1 MSSSSIEVPELIQL
15 ISDQLKAFPMLTSF
29 EFEREY
35 NWYPFVS
42 FAKNNYPLAFGL
54 VVGYLLFVVVGTRI
68 MDRLEKPFDLR
79 LTLAAWNALLSIFSF
94 IGMCKTVCIDGCID
108 VCMVACMYRC
118 MYVWMD
124 G

>member
-1 MSSSSIEVPELIQL
+1 MSSSAEVAGLIQL
-15 ISDQLKAFPMLTSF
+15 VSDQLKAFPILTSF

-35 NWYPFVS
+35 NWIPFVS

-54 VVGYLLFVVVGTRI
+54 VAGYLLFVVVGSRI

-79 LTLAAWNALLSIFSF
+79 LLLAAWNALLSTFSF
-94 IGMCKTVCIDGCID
+94 IGMCKTVC
-108 VCMVACMYRC
+108 

-124 G
+124 GCMDGWMDGWIV